1 MKLLNVN
8 ALSAVEAGAVFV
20 LLKNGAKL
28 ALTTFSEDF
37 SEMKELVAFTGTAGH
52 ILLADNNEILLS
64 VDNNLVLFRDNKY
77 KTVLKAHRAENFFW
91 HACKFHE
98 TVMVQEYGLA
108 PTSIYASK
116 DLSSW
121 KEVVSNVEI
130 DRHSKHFHQ
139 LVYDPY
145 RDQLIATLGDGNY
158 IRAICS
164 DDGGLKWQSLFEGA
178 WQFLPIVPL
187 RDKIV
192 FGMDSGLAN
201 GGVGVYD
208 PIEDYWKFTFL
219 KWVGKDVKLAQMCD
233 LRKLDT
239 GLWLAALG
247 TPQAIVLSKDLKK
260 WYPLHIEGF
269 DEQFNYYMKIVEGK
283 TRVICCT
290 GRNLLIFEKEELAQI
305 RFEAEPVLV
314 NHSAYTER
322 FKGTF
327 SVLKKKLSARDGYVV
342 ADAAHLPFR
351 MHA

>member
-37 SEMKELVAFTGTAGH
+37 SEMKELVAFIGNKGH
-52 ILLADNNEILLS
+52 ILTADNNQILLS
-64 VDNNLVLFRDNKY
+64 IDNNLILVKDNEC
-77 KTVLKAHRAENFFW
+77 KTVLKAQRAENIFW

-98 TVMVQEYGLA
+98 TVMVHEYGLA
-108 PTSIYASK
+108 PTSIYASG
-116 DLSSW
+116 DLLNW
-121 KEVVSNVEI
+121 KEVVSNLDI
-130 DRHSKHFHQ
+130 DRHSNHFHY

-164 DDGGLKWQSLFEGA
+164 DDGGLRWKPLYRGA

-192 FGMDSGLAN
+192 FGMDSGLTD
-201 GGVGVYD
+201 GGVGIYD
-208 PIEDYWKFTFL
+208 PIKDYWKFTFF

-233 LRKLDT
+233 LKRLDT

-247 TPQAIVLSKDLKK
+247 TPQALVLSEDLKK
-260 WYPLHIEGF
+260 WYPLHMAGF
-269 DEQFNYYMKIVEGK
+269 EKRFNLYMKIADGK
-283 TRVICCT
+283 NRVVCCA
-290 GRNLLIFEKEELAQI
+290 GPNLLVIEKEELAEI
-305 RFEAEPVLV
+305 ASNMRPVLV
-314 NHSAYTER
+314 NHEAYTSR
-322 FKGTF
+322 LIGALL
-327 SVLKKKLSARDGYVV
+327 VLKRKL
-342 ADAAHLPFR
+342 AHAKPLGTCQ
-351 MHA
+351 ME